1 MANVI
6 EYAKLYQKQLD
17 KLALQG
23 LRTGWMEANAGQV
36 IYNGGKEI
44 KIPKMAL
51 DGLADYSRANGYAD
65 GDVTLEY
72 ETRSMTQDR
81 GRRFSIDAM
90 DVDESGFVA
99 TAAAVLGSFQSEKVI
114 PEVDAFRMAMLYKVA
129 AACGHVQT
137 YTPSATDILAKLKAD
152 IKNAK
157 KNGAVNPVIHIT
169 FDALSLLEIA
179 LAGQL
184 RNTTWKQGGIDT
196 TVPAVDGCP
205 LIAMEDARMYKELN
219 ISATSGYTGSGIIN
233 WIVVDGRAPIA
244 VSKTDVPRI
253 FTPDV
258 NQDADAWRVTYRKYH
273 DIWIPDN
280 KRGLVWA
287 SVQSGGSGG
296 NIDGKADGNV
306 VPSVNLNLHEA
317 TVAEAGTVTLIADV
331 FPVGETVTWASSA
344 SGKATVSD
352 GVVTGVD
359 AGEATISASITVGGV
374 TYKDECAVTVTE

>member
-1 MANVI
+1 MANNI
-6 EYAKLYQKQLD
+6 EYAKLYQSQLD

-36 IYNGGKEI
+36 KYNGGKEI
-44 KIPKMAL
+44 KIPKMSLA
-51 DGLADYSRANGYAD
+51 GLANYSRSNGYAD

-72 ETRSMTQDR
+72 ETRTMTQDR
-81 GRRFSIDAM
+81 GRRFNLDAM

-99 TAAAVLGSFQSEKVI
+99 TAAAVLGGFQSEKVI
-114 PEVDAFRMAMLYKVA
+114 PEVDAYRMTMLYKIA
-129 AACGHVQT
+129 AACGHVTT
-137 YTPSATDILAKLKAD
+137 YTPSASDILAKIKAD

-157 KNGAVNPVIHIT
+157 KNGAVTPVVHIT

-184 RNTTWKQGGIDT
+184 RNTTWSQGGIDT

-219 ISATSGYTGSGIIN
+219 ISETDGYTGSGIIN
-233 WIVVDGRAPIA
+233 WIVVGERAPIA
-244 VSKTDVPRI
+244 VSKTDKPRI
-253 FTPDV
+253 FSPDE
-258 NQDADAWRVTYRKYH
+258 NQDADAWRVNYRKYH
-273 DIWIPDN
+273 DIWVADN
-280 KRGLVWA
+280 KRNQVYA
-287 SVQSGGSGG
+287 NVQSGGSGG

-306 VPSVNLNLHEA
+306 VPSVKLNVNEA

-344 SGKATVSD
+344 SGKATVTD

-359 AGEATISASITVGGV
+359 AGEATISASITVDGV